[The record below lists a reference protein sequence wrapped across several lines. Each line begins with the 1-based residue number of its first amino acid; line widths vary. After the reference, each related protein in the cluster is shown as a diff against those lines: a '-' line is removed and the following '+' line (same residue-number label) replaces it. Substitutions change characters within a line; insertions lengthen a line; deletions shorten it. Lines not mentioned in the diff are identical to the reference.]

1 MGTVKPPLKAV
12 LFTGLLFSKS
22 VKPEIIYEVLEK
34 EFGGIILS
42 SDPFVFEQTDYYEDE
57 MGPGL
62 TRVFTAFDYF
72 IEGDRIAD
80 IKIKTNL
87 MEKEIFSVKGKRIV
101 NIDPGYVT
109 SAKVVLAT
117 TKNFQHR
124 IYLQKGIFAEITLRY
139 RGKSYEPWEWTFKD
153 YRLKESLDFFN
164 SLREVYR
171 NKVRNN
177 VK

>member
-1 MGTVKPPLKAV
+1 MGTVKPPLKAI
-12 LFTGLLFSKS
+12 LFTGLLFNKN
-22 VKPEIIYEVLEK
+22 VEPENIFEILEK
-34 EFGGIILS
+34 EFGRIILS
-42 SDPFVFEQTDYYEDE
+42 STPFIFKETDYYKNE
-57 MGPGL
+57 MGPEL
-62 TRVFTAFDYF
+62 TRVFTAFDNF

-87 MEKEIFSVKGKRIV
+87 IETEMFSVNNSRTV
-101 NIDPGYVT
+101 NIDPGYLT

-139 RGKSYEPWEWTFKD
+139 RRRSYEPWQWTFKD
-153 YRLKESLDFFN
+153 YRLNETIDFFN
-164 SLREVYR
+164 SLRAIYR
-171 NKVRNN
+171 KKVNDA

>member
-1 MGTVKPPLKAV
+1 MGSLKPPSKAI
-12 LFTGLLFSKS
+12 LFTGLLYNKT
-22 VKPEIIYEVLEK
+22 VKPEIIFKILEK
-34 EFGGIILS
+34 EFGSIILTS
-42 SDPFVFEQTDYYEDE
+42 APFIFKETDYYTDE
-57 MGPGL
+57 MGPDL
-62 TRVFTAFDYF
+62 TRVFAAFDSF

-87 MEKEIFSVKGKRIV
+87 LEEEMFSVNGNRSV

-153 YRLKESLDFFN
+153 YRLEESISFFN
-164 SLREVYR
+164 SLRAVYR
-171 NKVRNN
+171 K
-177 VK
+177 KSLTL